1 MPEHLGFIIWNQ
13 ISEKLSNFEEIAIHK
28 KTGQFKIRSILVNPC
43 IKMKNSDFFVN
54 WVIRDSWID

>member
-54 WVIRDSWID
+54 W